1 MCQLCYQVAKDVSIS
16 PLFGL
21 FQGEAATRHFIND
34 VPDADVTE
42 GSTDA
47 PDSADPSYSI
57 DLGDTF
63 EGEITSGDS
72 DYIAIYLEAGESIV
86 LSAYGTNGNN
96 VGLSDSVIHLYGSD
110 GTTELAYNDAAN
122 ESLGLYHSQVEYT
135 VTSSGTYYIEI
146 RGFGGDT
153 GDYILRTSTNEF
165 DVDDVVSQL
174 TEFGWGYSTAI
185 GHDEDTGD
193 IMTVFLN
200 DLNADGRQLAEWA
213 LEQWSI
219 VTGITFTETV
229 FSGSAD
235 IVFDDSQEGAFAGPQ
250 TWSDYNSG
258 EISQALVN
266 VGTGSELPPGAYDWL
281 AVNGTTIDSYS
292 FQTYLHEIGH
302 ALGLVHSGNYDGFAT
317 YGVDNHFINDT
328 TQMTVMSYFGAD
340 EAGLGDYVT
349 IATPMIADV
358 AAMWVL
364 YGEPTT
370 PVYAGNTTWFGN
382 SNVGGTMG
390 TVFGYIFDGDTWDTD
405 IYQGGDLGMTVVDTD
420 GIDTWDLSSVVV
432 AQVINL
438 MEGGISDIGGV
449 VGNIVVSLGT
459 IIENVIGGSGND
471 DIFGNDADND
481 IEGGGGSDWY
491 FESLGN
497 DTFDGGTGTDRVIYT
512 IDTSGIS
519 VTDMGGGTLL
529 VTSSLG
535 TDTYTSVEF
544 YEFTD
549 GILTEAEVLA
559 LAGGPIEGD
568 DDPNTLNGTEDDD
581 EIYGF
586 AGNDTIKG
594 FGGNDIIFGGADD
607 DRLIGG
613 DGDDEIE
620 GEAGEDTIYGGIGN
634 DIMNGGANK
643 DIIYGQDGDD
653 EINGGVGIDTVFGGD
668 GIDKILGGGGD
679 DKLHGD
685 AGDDTINGQD
695 GDDQI
700 WGGAGTDTLIGGDGS
715 DDMKGEA
722 DNDTMYGGIGDD
734 AMEGGSGNDTIY
746 GQDGSDEINGGVG
759 LDVVFGGIGD
769 DKILGGGD
777 NDKLRGEDGDD
788 NVNGQGG
795 DDKIWGGFGEDTLI
809 GGDGVDTILGES
821 GNDTIYGGT
830 GDDVLK
836 GGGNKDVIFGQDGE
850 DTINGGIGADKLYG
864 GADNDLIEGRDGRD
878 KLFGEDGDD
887 ILDGEGGNDKL
898 DGGQGDDILSGGS
911 GADEFIFTDYSA
923 VDTDNILDF
932 HSPEGD
938 FMTLGGVAGATDVDK
953 FNSLTIS
960 QSGFDTEITW
970 AGGQTVVLLDYT
982 AADLTISDFNFV

>member
-16 PLFGL
+16 PLFGI

-63 EGEITSGDS
+63 EGEITFGDS

-135 VTSSGTYYIEI
+135 VTSSGTYYIEV

-438 MEGGISDIGGV
+438 MEGGVSDIGGV

-471 DIFGNDADND
+471 DIYGNDADND

-491 FESLGN
+491 YESLGN
-497 DTFDGGTGTDRVIYT
+497 DTFDGGTGSDRVIYT

-519 VTDMGGGTLL
+519 VTDMGGGTLQ

-535 TDTYTSVEF
+535 TDTYSSVEF

-568 DDPNTLNGTEDDD
+568 EDPNTLNGTEDDD

-586 AGNDTIKG
+586 AGNDTING
-594 FGGNDIIFGGADD
+594 LGGKDTIWGGADD
-607 DRLIGG
+607 DTIDGGGGSDTIYGESGDDEITAQGGADEVYGGDGEDRILGGGGADDLNGDGENDTVNGQGGDDVIRGGEGYDTLIGG
-613 DGDDEIE
+613 DGDDEIY
-620 GEAGEDTIYGGIGN
+620 GEAGIDKIFGGTGA
-634 DIMNGGANK
+634 DIINGGGGSDK
-643 DIIYGQDGDD
+643 IYGQDGADD
-653 EINGGVGIDTVFGGD
+653 IRAEGGADTIFGGA
-668 GIDKILGGGGD
+668 GNDKIVGGSGKDKIYGDADNDLLNGQGGD
-679 DKLHGD
+679 DR
-685 AGDDTINGQD
+685 IF
-695 GDDQI
+695 
-700 WGGAGTDTLIGGDGS
+700 GGTGNDTLIGGDGA
-715 DDMKGEA
+715 DELLGEDGIDKIFGGNGA
-722 DNDTMYGGIGDD
+722 DIINGG
-734 AMEGGSGNDTIY
+734 GGSDKIY
-746 GQDGSDEINGGVG
+746 GQGDDDQIVAEGGA
-759 LDVVFGGIGD
+759 DTVFGGAGHDI
-769 DKILGGGD
+769 I
-777 NDKLRGEDGDD
+777 E
-788 NVNGQGG
+788 
-795 DDKIWGGFGEDTLI
+795 
-809 GGDGVDTILGES
+809 
-821 GNDTIYGGT
+821 GGT
-830 GDDVLK
+830 GK
-836 GGGNKDVIFGQDGE
+836 
-850 DTINGGIGADKLYG
+850 
-864 GADNDLIEGRDGRD
+864 D

-923 VDTDNILDF
+923 IDTDNILDF

-982 AADLTISDFNFV
+982 ATDLTISDFNFV

>member
-16 PLFGL
+16 PLFGI

-135 VTSSGTYYIEI
+135 VTSSGTYYIEV
-146 RGFGGDT
+146 RGYGGDT

-193 IMTVFLN
+193 TMTVFLN

-250 TWSDYNSG
+250 SWSDYNSG

-340 EAGLGDYVT
+340 EAELGDYVT

-382 SNVGGTMG
+382 SNVGGIMG

-438 MEGGISDIGGV
+438 MEGGVSDIGGV

-497 DTFDGGTGTDRVIYT
+497 DSFDGGTGTDRVIYT

-519 VTDMGGGTLL
+519 VTDMGGGTLQ

-559 LAGGPIEGD
+559 LAVAGVIEGD
-568 DDPNTLNGTEDDD
+568 SGPNALDGTESDD

-586 AGNDTIKG
+586 GGNDTIKG
-594 FGGNDIIFGGADD
+594 FGGLDLIYGGPGND
-607 DRLIGG
+607 LIYGG
-613 DGDDEIE
+613 DGDDTAFGQNGNDTVYGGGGADFLRGGGGKDNILGGTDNDRIFGDEHDDTLNGQSGDDEVRGGIGNDTITGGSGTDELYGDE
-620 GEAGEDTIYGGIGN
+620 GNDLIFGGDDNDTIYGGDGEDEIEGNSGN
-634 DIMNGGANK
+634 DSINAGTGA
-643 DIIYGQDGDD
+643 DM
-653 EINGGVGIDTVFGGD
+653 V
-668 GIDKILGGGGD
+668 LGG
-679 DKLHGD
+679 
-685 AGDDTINGQD
+685 D

-700 WGGAGTDTLIGGDGS
+700 LGGTDNDTLL
-715 DDMKGEA
+715 GEA
-722 DNDTMYGGIGDD
+722 DNDT
-734 AMEGGSGNDTIY
+734 
-746 GQDGSDEINGGVG
+746 ING
-759 LDVVFGGIGD
+759 
-769 DKILGGGD
+769 
-777 NDKLRGEDGDD
+777 
-788 NVNGQGG
+788 QSG
-795 DDKIWGGFGEDTLI
+795 DDKIWGGTGADTLT
-809 GGDGVDTILGES
+809 GGSGVDEMYGEED
-821 GNDTIYGGT
+821 NDTLYGGT
-830 GDDVLK
+830 GNDTMVGGEGDDRLY
-836 GGGNKDVIFGQDGE
+836 GGDDNDTLRGGSGNDLIFGQDGV
-850 DTINGGIGADKLYG
+850 DDLDGGNGADRLYG
-864 GADNDLIEGRDGRD
+864 GVGGDQIAGKGGKDRLYGEAGDDEIDGGSGNDKIDGG
-878 KLFGEDGDD
+878 LGDD
-887 ILDGEGGNDKL
+887 ILTGGA
-898 DGGQGDDILSGGS
+898 
-911 GADEFIFTDYSA
+911 GADDFVFIDYNTA
-923 VDTDNILDF
+923 DEDIIVDYHSSEGDYITIATVSGLTDNAKFANLSITQVGLD
-932 HSPEGD
+932 
-938 FMTLGGVAGATDVDK
+938 V
-953 FNSLTIS
+953 
-960 QSGFDTEITW
+960 EITW
-970 AGGQTVVLLDYT
+970 AGGQTIVLADYDAVDVT
-982 AADLTISDFNFV
+982 VNDFNFV